1 MNRLPARLTLAAV
14 LALSIATLGC
24 SRDEPEKKVVAP
36 PRAAKVLPPP
46 VRATPVMP
54 SSTDPFAPT
63 VPPPSGPAEVLVK
76 EALPPA
82 GPVANDLEA
91 WQAGEAAF
99 KHYASMNGFSEEA
112 TKSFFLK
119 HLANNGDHFR
129 LMMFGVLPGGPRYI
143 AIKVYR
149 DGRTEVLPDE
159 M

>member
-1 MNRLPARLTLAAV
+1 MMNRLPARLALAAV
-14 LALSIATLGC
+14 LALSIAAIGC
-24 SRDEPEKKVVAP
+24 SRDEPEKKVAAPVPKTAPRPNAATPVPP
-36 PRAAKVLPPP
+36 PRAE
-46 VRATPVMP
+46 
-54 SSTDPFAPT
+54 PFAPT

-76 EALPPA
+76 ETLPTA
-82 GPVANDLEA
+82 GPVANDVEA

-119 HLANNGDHFR
+119 HIADNGDHFR

-143 AIKVYR
+143 AVKVYR
-149 DGRTEVLPDE
+149 NGRTEVLPDE